1 MQFICSLLMKRT
13 WVEYNNENPFIPV
26 PLFML
31 CDAVAINKDVHSPE
45 QHPGLLGP
53 CVAPH
58 ESGGH

>member
-1 MQFICSLLMKRT
+1 M
-13 WVEYNNENPFIPV
+13 EYNNENPFIPV

-58 ESGGH
+58 ESSGHQRGVLSGG